1 MDKKLLRAAVARY
14 LFGLFMVFILLF
26 IPAGTFKFYN
36 GWLFIFIL
44 FIPMLISGMVLYL
57 KNPRLLKR
65 RLNSKENKPGQKRLV
80 YISLVMFI
88 SSFIA
93 AGLNFRFKWL
103 ILPKWL
109 VFSVAAVFFIS
120 YLMYAEVIRENEYLS
135 RTVSVEENQ
144 KVIDY
149 GLYKFVRHP
158 MYLASIFM
166 FLSMP
171 IMLGSLYSFFI
182 LLIYPAIV
190 VVRIKN
196 EEEFLEKNLKGY
208 TEYKKRVK
216 YRLIPFV
223 W

>member
-1 MDKKLLRAAVARY
+1 
-14 LFGLFMVFILLF
+14 
-26 IPAGTFKFYN
+26 
-36 GWLFIFIL
+36 
-44 FIPMLISGMVLYL
+44 
-57 KNPRLLKR
+57 
-65 RLNSKENKPGQKRLV
+65 
-80 YISLVMFI
+80 
-88 SSFIA
+88 
-93 AGLNFRFKWL
+93 
-103 ILPKWL
+103 
-109 VFSVAAVFFIS
+109 
-120 YLMYAEVIRENEYLS
+120 
-135 RTVSVEENQ
+135 
-144 KVIDY
+144 
-149 GLYKFVRHP
+149 
-158 MYLASIFM
+158 M